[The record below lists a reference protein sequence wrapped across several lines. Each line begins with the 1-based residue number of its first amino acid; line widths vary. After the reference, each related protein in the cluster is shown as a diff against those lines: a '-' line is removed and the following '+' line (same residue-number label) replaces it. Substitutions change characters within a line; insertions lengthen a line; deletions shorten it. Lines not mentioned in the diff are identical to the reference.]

1 MDNPTSSPWLR
12 RLIVA
17 ALLAGLVVLGFQV
30 LQPFIVPVVW
40 AGVLAYVTWPA
51 YRKLLAW
58 FGGRRALASLVMTLA
73 LFVAVVAPIV
83 WIVALRQVEV
93 VRGYQEVLALLARGP
108 PQLPDSL
115 LQLPVVGD
123 WLRELT
129 ERIARDP
136 STLGDSLRQLADRS
150 FGEVTKIAGGV
161 GRNVV
166 KLLFAVLTLFFM
178 YRDGKAFAAQ
188 MTSVLEGILGQRVH
202 NYIDAI
208 GQTVK
213 AVVYGLVLAALA
225 QGTLAGLGY
234 WAAGVDAPVFLGA
247 FTTIAALVP
256 FAVPFVWITVGAW
269 LLLSGKTV
277 AGIGLFLWGATAVS
291 WIDNIVRPL
300 VISSSTRIPFLLVL
314 FGVLG
319 GLAAFGLVGL
329 FIGPVIL
336 AVLIAVWREWLAE
349 ARGVKLPEP
358 PDPRA

>member
-1 MDNPTSSPWLR
+1 M
-12 RLIVA
+12 
-17 ALLAGLVVLGFQV
+17 
-30 LQPFIVPVVW
+30 
-40 AGVLAYVTWPA
+40 
-51 YRKLLAW
+51 
-58 FGGRRALASLVMTLA
+58 
-73 LFVAVVAPIV
+73 
-83 WIVALRQVEV
+83 
-93 VRGYQEVLALLARGP
+93 
-108 PQLPDSL
+108 
-115 LQLPVVGD
+115 
-123 WLRELT
+123 T

-136 STLGDSLRQLADRS
+136 GALGDELRQLADRS

-161 GRNVV
+161 GRNIV

-188 MTSVLEGILGQRVH
+188 IASVLEQILGRRVH

-234 WAAGVDAPVFLGA
+234 WAAGVEAPVFLGA
-247 FTTIAALVP
+247 FTATAAMIP
-256 FAVPFVWITVGAW
+256 FAVPFVWITVGSW
-269 LLLSGKTV
+269 LLLSGKTA
-277 AGIGLFLWGATAVS
+277 AGIGLLVWGATAVS

-319 GLAAFGLVGL
+319 GLTAFGLVGL
-329 FIGPVIL
+329 FVGPVIL

-349 ARGVKLPEP
+349 SRGETLVGTLPAGDEP
-358 PDPRA
+358 PALPDRVEPRAPGG